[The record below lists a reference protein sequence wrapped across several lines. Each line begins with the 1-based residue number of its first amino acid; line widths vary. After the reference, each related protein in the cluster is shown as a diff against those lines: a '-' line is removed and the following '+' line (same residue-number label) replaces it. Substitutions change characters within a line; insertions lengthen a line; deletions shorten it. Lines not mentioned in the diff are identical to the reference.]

1 MRQLQQELADR
12 LKKQSASEAP
22 LEVMSR
28 YHAKLEAEAWDLKNL
43 HQLTS
48 QVCVKLN
55 VSTVNT

>member
-1 MRQLQQELADR
+1 MRQLWQELADS
-12 LKKQSASEAP
+12 LKKRSALEAP
-22 LEVMSR
+22 LEVISR
-28 YHAKLEAEAWDLKNL
+28 YHAKLEVEARDLNL